1 MTALLDRVNAAKA
14 APVGKKLFKQPPF
27 WEIDSLRHS
36 LLSNL
41 TPERERIENNFEGY
55 VAAAYKRSG
64 PVFSCIRA
72 RMMVFS
78 QAEFMWMRKSDRGL
92 FGNTDLEI
100 LNRPWPGG
108 VTVDLLAKME
118 VDVSLAGNSYL
129 TVTDDRGRF
138 GTAATGLGRRLVRMR
153 PDWVTIVIHSA
164 SGDPFGLDAKVV
176 GYLYEPPAGS
186 GGTPRANPMLLT
198 PDQVCHY
205 WLEPD
210 PVAQWRGMSWLTPV
224 LEEISSDRAATRH
237 KRKFFDNGAMLNVVV
252 SFDKAVGTEAF
263 DHFVAK
269 FREQHHGADNAY
281 ETLFLGAGADAK
293 VVSADMQQLDF
304 RNLSGAAETRMAS
317 AAGVHPVVVGMS
329 EGMQGAALNAG
340 NFGQVRRLFVDGT
353 LQRMWRSAS
362 ASLETIVPPPP
373 GARLW
378 ADGRHIEFLRVDRKD
393 VAEIQRTQAVAIR
406 AYLDAGYD
414 PQAAVQAIAS
424 DDVTALSRAHSG
436 LFSVQL
442 QPPMTGQESSGQE
455 TDGTEDEGEPE

>member
-1 MTALLDRVNAAKA
+1 MTALLDRIGAASRTPRRKA
-14 APVGKKLFKQPPF
+14 FTEPPF
-27 WEIDSLRHS
+27 WQLDRLRHS

-41 TPERERIENNFEGY
+41 QPDRERIENDYEGY
-55 VAAAYKRSG
+55 TGGAYKRSG

-72 RMMVFS
+72 RMMVFC
-78 QAEFMWMRKSDRGL
+78 QAEFMWQNKRTRDLM
-92 FGNTDLEI
+92 GNTDLEI

-129 TVTDDRGRF
+129 TITDDRGRF
-138 GTAATGLGRRLVRMR
+138 GAAAIGPGRRLVRMR

-186 GGTPRANPMLLT
+186 GGVPRAEPVLLT

-252 SFDKAVGTEAF
+252 SFAKEVGTDAF
-263 DHFVAK
+263 DHFVTQ

-304 RNLSGAAETRMAS
+304 KNLSGAAETRIAS

-373 GARLW
+373 GFRLW
-378 ADGRHIEFLRVDRKD
+378 ADGRHIEFLRVDRRD
-393 VAEIQRTQAVAIR
+393 VADIQQTQANAIR
-406 AYLDAGYD
+406 AFLDAGYD
-414 PQAAVQAIAS
+414 PDAAVLAIAT
-424 DDVTALSRAHSG
+424 DDVTALSRKHSG

-442 QPPMTGQESSGQE
+442 QPPL
-455 TDGTEDEGEPE
+455 TDQPEPGPQPEEEQ